1 MPKYNFVVWNK
12 RSRVKYPKSFDLTDV
27 EAAREV
33 ATKIAQVFGEVVP
46 RWDDLT
52 YDQQKNF
59 AVEVIDETGHTLLA
73 VPFREAEEPK
83 SHGWTTG

>member
-1 MPKYNFVVWNK
+1 MPMYSFVVWNK

-33 ATKIAQVFGEVVP
+33 AIRIAQVFSEVVP
-46 RWDDLT
+46 RWDDLS
-52 YDQQKNF
+52 YDQQNNF
-59 AVEVIDETGHTLLA
+59 AVEVIDETGHTVLV

-83 SHGWTTG
+83 S

>member
-1 MPKYNFVVWNK
+1 MPKYSFVVLDAH
-12 RSRVKYPKSFDLTDV
+12 SRVRYPRSFELTDV

-33 ATKIAQVFGEVVP
+33 ATRIAEVFGEVVP
-46 RWDDLT
+46 RWNDLT

-73 VPFREAEEPK
+73 VPFREAEEYQ
-83 SHGWTTG
+83 SH